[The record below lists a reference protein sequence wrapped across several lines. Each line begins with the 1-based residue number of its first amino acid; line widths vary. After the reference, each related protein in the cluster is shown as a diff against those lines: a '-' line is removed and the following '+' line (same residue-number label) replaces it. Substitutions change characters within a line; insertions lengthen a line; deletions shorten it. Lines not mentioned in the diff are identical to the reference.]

1 MLVKQRDATQIFNF
15 HRVFVNTKHWSNEE
29 ETMKLIDKII
39 IPYIKKRS
47 ELNLPATQK
56 ALVIW
61 DVFQGQ
67 VTEKVLEKL
76 KSLDCEFVA
85 VPANMTHFF

>member
-1 MLVKQRDATQIFNF
+1 MN
-15 HRVFVNTKHWSNEE
+15 
-29 ETMKLIDKII
+29 LIDKII
-39 IPYIKKRS
+39 IPYIVKKRS

-56 ALVIW
+56 AL
-61 DVFQGQ
+61 DVFKGQ

-85 VPANMTHFF
+85 VPANMTHFSNPLI